1 MPWSVTGWSRG
12 PRQPLSYN
20 LRAGQF
26 RGMGTVRGYGNN
38 IFINNNYRGFSG
50 YDYGCTCNYADSTPK
65 WLNWM
70 MGGGMIM
77 NFLGNILGLFAG
89 GGGSVEG
96 SGGTETKAKTD
107 AQAEADKNCTNIK
120 TLFGD
125 DVASVVF
132 INSQYNA
139 RLKDGTILTA
149 SNPTSLIELIKSNLA
164 AKPEKPETTEGKKEA
179 KQGPETPAA
188 KPNLFNSATMNKLN
202 DTQAVLDQFKSDT
215 GSDAVKIDDVKNASG
230 GITISLLVDRG
241 ITNGDKSVNITLNQS
256 QLSDLASVNDK
267 TINLSPIG
275 NKSVSARNIDGY
287 ISIKIGDQDYII
299 GKANNKY
306 QGFQYGNMNGKGYG
320 QANWTNK
327 NK

>member
-26 RGMGTVRGYGNN
+26 RGMGTVRSYGNN

-50 YDYGCTCNYADSTPK
+50 YDYGCTCNYSSTPK
-65 WLNWM
+65 WMNWM
-70 MGGGMIM
+70 MGIGLGTS
-77 NFLGNILGLFAG
+77 FLGNILNLFGIG

-125 DVASVVF
+125 DVKGVVYM
-132 INSQYNA
+132 NKQYTA
-139 RLKDGTILTA
+139 RLKDGTILNH
-149 SNPTSLIELIKSNLA
+149 SDPNSLIELIKNHLA
-164 AKPEKPETTEGKKEA
+164 TKPEKPATPDGKKEA
-179 KQGPETPAA
+179 KQEPETPAT
-188 KPNLFNSATMNKLN
+188 KPNLFNSATMSSLSNTEDVLNK
-202 DTQAVLDQFKSDT
+202 FKT
-215 GSDAVKIDDVKNASG
+215 NTKSDAVKIEDVKAS